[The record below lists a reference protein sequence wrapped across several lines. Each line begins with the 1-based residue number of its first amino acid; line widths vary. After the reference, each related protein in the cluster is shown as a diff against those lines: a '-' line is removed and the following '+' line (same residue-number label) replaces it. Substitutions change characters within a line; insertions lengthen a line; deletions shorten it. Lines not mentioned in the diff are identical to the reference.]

1 MPVLQVTGGEDQ
13 GGQGDD
19 GGEEEEDKRIAQL
32 HNTVLSYSAASCL
45 LVEPFATNKS
55 VLYYPRLITYVVGS

>member
-1 MPVLQVTGGEDQ
+1 MPALRVREDEGQ
-13 GGQGDD
+13 GGPEDD

-55 VLYYPRLITYVVGS
+55 VLYYPRFITYVVGS